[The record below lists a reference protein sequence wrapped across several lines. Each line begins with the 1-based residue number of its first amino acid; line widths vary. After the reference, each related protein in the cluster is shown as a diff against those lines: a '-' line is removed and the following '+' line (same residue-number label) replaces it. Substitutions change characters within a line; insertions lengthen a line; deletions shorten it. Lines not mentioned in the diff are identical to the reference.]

1 MHSRKQGRI
10 GRTTVA
16 KKVFDIAKV
25 LASQRESKY
34 VEFKEKFDH
43 TDAQDLCEVIKDI
56 VAMANSGGG
65 HLLFGVRNDGSASG
79 WDCTLL
85 RSLDPAQLTDKIA
98 SYVGE
103 QFSEFDFLEAE
114 RRGSLIAVMEV
125 RPVHI
130 PLIFVRPGTYDV
142 GQGKQKTAFG
152 KGTVYF
158 RHGAKSEPGTSQ
170 DVRQSVQREIEAI
183 RRSWLGNIRKVVD
196 APQGHKV
203 MVLPPEVVE
212 SEGASATPI
221 RLVDDPNA
229 RAYRK
234 IDPNKTHP
242 YRQKEVVEE
251 INKALAGAHK
261 VSPYDIQCVR
271 KVHQIDESK
280 PQFFYRPMFASARYS
295 QTFVEWM
302 VAQYKK
308 NAAFYEETR
317 RAAKA

>member
-1 MHSRKQGRI
+1 M
-10 GRTTVA
+10 A
-16 KKVFDIAKV
+16 KKVFDTAKA
-25 LASQRESKY
+25 LAAQRESKH

-43 TDAQDLCEVIKDI
+43 TDAQDLCEVVKDI

-65 HLLFGVRNDGSASG
+65 HILFGVKNDGSVSG

-85 RSLDPAQLTDKIA
+85 HGLDSAQLTDKIA

-103 QFSEFDFLEAE
+103 QFSEFDIYEAE
-114 RRGSLIAVMEV
+114 RRGSRIAVMEV

-142 GQGKQKTAFG
+142 GQGKQKTAFA
-152 KGTVYF
+152 KGTAYF

-170 DVRQSVQREIEAI
+170 DIRQSVQREIEVI

-196 APQGHKV
+196 APHGHKV

-221 RLVDDPNA
+221 RLVDDPEA
-229 RAYRK
+229 PADRK

-251 INKALAGAHK
+251 INRALAGAHE

-271 KVHQIDESK
+271 KVHKIDESK

-295 QTFVEWM
+295 HAFIDWM

-308 NAAFYEETR
+308 NTAFYEETR
-317 RAAKA
+317 RTAKA

>member
-1 MHSRKQGRI
+1 M
-10 GRTTVA
+10 A
-16 KKVFDIAKV
+16 KKVRDIAKA
-25 LASQRESKY
+25 LASQRESKH

-43 TDAQDLCEVIKDI
+43 ADTQDLCEVIKDI

-65 HLLFGVRNDGSASG
+65 HILFGVKNDGSASG

-85 RSLDPAQLTDKIA
+85 RGLDPAQLTDKIA

-103 QFSEFDFLEAE
+103 QFSEFDIYEAE
-114 RRGSLIAVMEV
+114 RRGTRIAVMEV

-152 KGTVYF
+152 RGTAYF

-170 DVRQSVQREIEAI
+170 DIRQSVQREIEAI

-196 APQGHKV
+196 APHGHKV
-203 MVLPPEVVE
+203 MLLPPEVVE
-212 SEGASATPI
+212 SDGALATPI

-229 RAYRK
+229 PAYQK

-280 PQFFYRPMFASARYS
+280 PQLFYRPMFASARYS
-295 QTFVEWM
+295 RAFVDWM
-302 VAQYKK
+302 VAQHKK
-308 NAAFYEETR
+308 NAAFFEETR